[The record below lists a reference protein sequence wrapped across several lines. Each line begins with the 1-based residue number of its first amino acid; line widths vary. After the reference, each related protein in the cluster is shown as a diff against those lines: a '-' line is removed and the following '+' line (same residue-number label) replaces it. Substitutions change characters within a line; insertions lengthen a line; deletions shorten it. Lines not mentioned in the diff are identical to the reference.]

1 MNTKTS
7 LILSIILG
15 GFFLSSCVQSPDN
28 LPKSEWIYPDTKGKL
43 VYKKDERGNRIM
55 DFSYAGYMGGGVALP
70 DVTVKVTVNP
80 PADPQTD
87 CTALIQD
94 AIDQVS
100 AMPQDDKGFRG
111 AVLLMPG
118 KYLCSKAITIS
129 ADGVIV
135 RGSGKTENGSII
147 YMTGGQHTA
156 VVLAQPNRERGD
168 NRQGSSEDKPKPV
181 KITENYIPAGSISFS
196 VADASGFKAGDRV
209 KIRKPATAKWI
220 EYMQMHNLVRY
231 GTPQNW
237 ISVGTQMSTER
248 FIASVKDNIITLD
261 APLVDSYDAGFS
273 DDDINI
279 ILANDVKW
287 LRQAG
292 LENLRIECPFQ
303 AVGHGGALYTAVR
316 LNGED
321 CWLRDLDILET
332 MNSVAFGGLR
342 ITAQRVNVYRRALHR
357 GASKPAEFAPNAS
370 QLLLDQ
376 CSVDADNVWFVA
388 VGSNITGPMVFLNC
402 RFTGN
407 SVIEGHQRWSIGML
421 LDNCILPDGG
431 IEYRNRGVAGSGH
444 GWSLG
449 WSVVWNCI
457 ARHLIVQS
465 PPGATNWCIG
475 STGERM
481 MVPRNLDS
489 APLMPEGIFDSYG
502 MPVAPRSL
510 YLAQLS
516 ERLGAKALK
525 AIGYEPGSPAAR
537 ELENP
542 TMPERR
548 FPPPAPI
555 DPEFGKDLFFLLPV
569 DAGSMRESDTEDPNK
584 YSAYMVLDGNMQ
596 TCWMPAVDIRESNS
610 GGKRPCNFEIDA
622 NPPVVINTITISEPE
637 GMTNIREYK
646 IEGAVDNEYKILAE
660 GTTIGARKT
669 HTFSEETVWKVRMTI
684 TKSDG
689 TPAISNI
696 SGHYKE

>member
-1 MNTKTS
+1 MNTKTK

-15 GFFLSSCVQSPDN
+15 GFFLSSCGQTPDHSS
-28 LPKSEWIYPDTKGKL
+28 KSEWIYADSKGKL
-43 VYKKDERGNRIM
+43 VYKTDERGNRIM

-70 DVTVKVTVNP
+70 DVPVKVTINP
-80 PADPQTD
+80 PADPMMD
-87 CTALIQD
+87 CTELIQN

-111 AVLLMPG
+111 AVLLNPG
-118 KYLCSKAITIS
+118 KYICSKTINIS
-129 ADGVIV
+129 ADGVTL

-147 YMTGGQHTA
+147 YMTGTQHTA
-156 VVLAQPNRERGD
+156 VVLAQRTRGREE
-168 NRQGSSEDKPKPV
+168 NRQGGSDERPKPV
-181 KITENYIPAGSISFS
+181 KITEKYIPAGSISFS
-196 VADASGFKAGDRV
+196 VADASGFTAGDRV
-209 KIRKPATAKWI
+209 RIRKPATEKWI

-231 GTPQNW
+231 GNPQRW
-237 ISVGTQMSTER
+237 IGVGTQMSTER
-248 FIASVKDNIITLD
+248 FIASVKDNVITLD
-261 APLVDSYDAGFS
+261 VPLVDSYDADFAN
-273 DDDINI
+273 DDINI
-279 ILANDVKW
+279 ILANEVKW

-303 AVGHGGALYTAVR
+303 AVGHGGALYSAVR

-332 MNSVAFGGLR
+332 MNSVGFGGLR
-342 ITAQRVNVYRRALHR
+342 ITAQRVNVYRQALHR

-388 VGSNITGPMVFLNC
+388 VGGGITGPMVFLNC

-457 ARHLIVQS
+457 AQHLIIQN

-475 STGERM
+475 SIGERLM
-481 MVPRNLDS
+481 APRNLDTE
-489 APLMPEGIFDSYG
+489 PLVPEGVFDAYG
-502 MPVAPRSL
+502 TPVAPRSL

-525 AIGYEPGSPAAR
+525 AIGYAPGSPAAR

-542 TMPERR
+542 TMPEHRL
-548 FPPPAPI
+548 PPPAPI
-555 DPEFGKDLFFLLPV
+555 DPEFDKDLFFLLPV
-569 DAGSMRESDTEDPNK
+569 DANSMRESDTDDPNK
-584 YSAYMVLDGNMQ
+584 YSAYMVLDGDMQ
-596 TCWMPAVDIRESNS
+596 TCWMPSANRESNN
-610 GGKRPCNFEIDA
+610 GRQRPYNFEIDA
-622 NPPVVINTITISEPE
+622 NPPIVINAITISEPE

-646 IEGAVDNEYKILAE
+646 IEGAVDNEYKLLAE

-669 HTFSEETVWKVRMTI
+669 HTFPKETVWKVRMTI

-696 SGHYKE
+696 SGHYN